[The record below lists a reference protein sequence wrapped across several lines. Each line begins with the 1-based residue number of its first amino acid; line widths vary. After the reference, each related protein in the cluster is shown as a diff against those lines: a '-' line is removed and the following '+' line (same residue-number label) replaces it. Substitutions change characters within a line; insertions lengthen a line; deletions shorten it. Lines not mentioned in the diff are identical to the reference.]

1 MKEILTEEMKR
12 DDVDL
17 MLFHE
22 HGVTERQYLTGAI
35 PNEYEEDYYT
45 SGKRL
50 LRRQLRSVEKRGNS
64 VQEAMDRYIKEHG
77 IDSTW
82 FEGWNDPAVI
92 AEDSISMQK
101 PVLNLR
107 ISGQSAQIPC
117 CDT

>member
-1 MKEILTEEMKR
+1 MVQYTGDGSFSNSLIAWKDQSYVMQEQIPAATQGHANNAKFYLFAMYPYMKEILTEEMQR

-50 LRRQLRSVEKRGNS
+50 LRRQLRSVEKRG
-64 VQEAMDRYIKEHG
+64 Q
-77 IDSTW
+77 
-82 FEGWNDPAVI
+82 
-92 AEDSISMQK
+92 
-101 PVLNLR
+101 
-107 ISGQSAQIPC
+107 
-117 CDT
+117 